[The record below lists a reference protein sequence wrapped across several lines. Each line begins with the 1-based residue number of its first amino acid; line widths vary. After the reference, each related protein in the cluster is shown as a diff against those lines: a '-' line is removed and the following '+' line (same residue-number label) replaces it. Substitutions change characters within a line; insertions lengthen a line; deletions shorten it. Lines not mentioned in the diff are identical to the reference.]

1 MYYNCVM
8 NETTDNNLSKCDLMK
23 KVQSLAFTINDLAL
37 YIDTHP
43 NDEKAVELHKQY
55 SIQYRNSYEEYQRK
69 YGPLSIFCPC
79 NSWKWLANPWPWE
92 GGMQ

>member
-8 NETTDNNLSKCDLMK
+8 NENTDNNLSECELMK

-37 YIDTHP
+37 YLDTHP
-43 NDEKAVELHKQY
+43 KDEKAVEMHKKY
-55 SIQYRNSYEEYQRK
+55 AIQYRNAYEDYQRK

-79 NSWKWLANPWPWE
+79 NSWRWIASPWPWE
-92 GGMQ
+92 GGRN